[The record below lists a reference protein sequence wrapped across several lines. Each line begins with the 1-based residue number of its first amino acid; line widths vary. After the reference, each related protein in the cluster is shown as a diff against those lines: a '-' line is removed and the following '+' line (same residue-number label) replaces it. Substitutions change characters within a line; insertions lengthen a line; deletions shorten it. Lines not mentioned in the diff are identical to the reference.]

1 MTRTRSKHLPTDSG
15 FTEGAGCTVMG
26 YKGEEWYVSP
36 RCMRR
41 VLNEGWELKRRTLKL
56 SSAFA

>member
-1 MTRTRSKHLPTDSG
+1 
-15 FTEGAGCTVMG
+15 MG
-26 YKGEEWYVSP
+26 YKGEGWYVSP

-41 VLNEGWELKRRTLKL
+41 VLNEGWVLKRRTLKL